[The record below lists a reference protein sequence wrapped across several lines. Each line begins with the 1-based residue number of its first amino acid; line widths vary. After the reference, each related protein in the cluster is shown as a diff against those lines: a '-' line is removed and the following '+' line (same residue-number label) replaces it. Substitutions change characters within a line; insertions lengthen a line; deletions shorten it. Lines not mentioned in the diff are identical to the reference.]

1 MKPRL
6 LDLFCGAGGAGMGY
20 HLAGFEVVGVDINL
34 QPRYPFKFHQD
45 DALEYL
51 RQHGHEFDAIH
62 ASPPCQ
68 AHSSLTALT
77 STKTHLD
84 MIPATRA
91 ELDRT
96 GKVWVIENV
105 PGSPLVSPVQI
116 CGTAFGLKVARH
128 RMFESNVSIVGT
140 GSCSHKGKEL
150 YTVLTKSCRVI
161 GDMRGPSCHQTGKE
175 AMGVDWMTQMELGEA
190 IPPAYTEFLGL
201 QLRAALM
208 LSRAA

>member
-1 MKPRL
+1 MKPRI

-20 HLAGFEVVGVDINL
+20 HLAGFEVVGVDINP
-34 QPRYPFKFHQD
+34 QPRYPFEFHQG
-45 DALEYL
+45 DALVYL
-51 RQHGHEFDAIH
+51 REHGHEFDAIH
-62 ASPPCQ
+62 SSPPCQ

-77 STKTHLD
+77 STKTHCD
-84 MIPATRA
+84 MIPATRW
-91 ELDRT
+91 ELTRT
-96 GKVWVIENV
+96 GKAWVIENV
-105 PGSPLVSPVQI
+105 PGAPLVSPVQV

-128 RMFESNVSIVGT
+128 RMFESNVALTGT
-140 GSCSHKGKEL
+140 GACSHKGKEL

-161 GDMRGPSCHQTGKE
+161 GDMRGPSSHQTGKA